1 MMEMWFI
8 TWVRNHALF
17 CFGSF
22 LLLLLMAI
30 TFAGPYLPFVDRELT
45 TITYILNEE
54 KKPVIPPYPPS
65 GDYLF
70 GTDKSGRDLL
80 SLLILGAKETMLM
93 VVCITFLRY
102 VLAIPISFLAH
113 KKWMGTHLFLNWLN
127 GLLSYIPTII
137 MVMLLAMLPPLLLS
151 EYRPLILVL
160 IIALA
165 EMPRAA
171 EMIKLEFNQ
180 ISSKE
185 YIFGGIAAGASP
197 IRLFRIYYLP
207 FLYSKLLVYMVTDL
221 GKVMFLLGQLGFV
234 GIFISQD
241 FVQSII
247 GDWQLVNNSISWPMM
262 MVKAFEDIRGPI
274 WIPFFSAFA
283 MTYVILTFNIFAEG
297 LKSFFKRKVR
307 YI

>member
-1 MMEMWFI
+1 MEMRLLSWI
-8 TWVRNHALF
+8 KKHALF
-17 CFGSF
+17 CLGTF
-22 LLLLLMAI
+22 LLLLLLAI

-45 TITYILNEE
+45 TITYILNED

-65 GDYLF
+65 EDYIF

-80 SLLILGAKETMLM
+80 SLIILGAKETILL
-93 VVCITFLRY
+93 VACITVLRY
-102 VLAIPISFLAH
+102 VLAIPLSFLAH
-113 KKWMGTHLFLNWLN
+113 KKWLGTHLLLKWLN

-137 MVMLLAMLPPLLLS
+137 IVMLLAMLPPFLLS
-151 EYRPLILVL
+151 ECRPLFLLL

-171 EMIKLEFNQ
+171 EMIKLEFDQ

-185 YIFGGIAAGASP
+185 YINGGIAAGSSP
-197 IRLFRIYYLP
+197 YRLFRIYYLP
-207 FLYSKLLVYMVTDL
+207 LLYSKLLVYMVTDL
-221 GKVMFLLGQLGFV
+221 GKVMFLLGQLGFI

-241 FVQSII
+241 FVQSMT

-262 MVKAFEDIRGPI
+262 MIKAFEDIRGPI
-274 WIPFFSAFA
+274 WIPFFSAFS
-283 MTYVILTFNIFAEG
+283 MTYAILTFNIFAEG
-297 LKSFFKRKVR
+297 LKSFFTRKVR

>member
-1 MMEMWFI
+1 MRFLSWI
-8 TWVRNHALF
+8 KKHALF
-17 CFGSF
+17 CLGTF
-22 LLLLLMAI
+22 LLLLLLAI

-45 TITYILNEE
+45 TITYILNED

-65 GDYLF
+65 EDYIF

-80 SLLILGAKETMLM
+80 SLIILGAKETILL
-93 VVCITFLRY
+93 VACITVLRY
-102 VLAIPISFLAH
+102 VLAIPLSFLAH
-113 KKWMGTHLFLNWLN
+113 KKWLGTHLLLKWLN

-137 MVMLLAMLPPLLLS
+137 IVMLLAMLPPFLLS
-151 EYRPLILVL
+151 EYRPLFLLL

-171 EMIKLEFNQ
+171 EMIKLEFDQ

-185 YIFGGIAAGASP
+185 YIYGGIAAGASP
-197 IRLFRIYYLP
+197 YRLFRIYYLP
-207 FLYSKLLVYMVTDL
+207 LLYSKLLVYMVTDL

-241 FVQSII
+241 IVQSMT

-262 MVKAFEDIRGPI
+262 MIKAFEDIRGPI

-283 MTYVILTFNIFAEG
+283 MTYAILTFNIFAEG
-297 LKSFFKRKVR
+297 LKSFFTRKVR